1 MWVRSSIFACVM
13 LSAPSLPAQQSAAD
27 FDHQHSQYAEVLAR
41 VVHAGAVDYAALQ
54 RDRNLLHNYRARL
67 AAVSGKTLESW
78 TRDQQLAFW
87 INAYNAS
94 VLATILD
101 HYPITR
107 GSLIGLAFPANSI
120 WQIPGAFKTARHKLA
135 GRTRS
140 LDNIE
145 HDIVRPGF
153 REPRVH
159 MALVCAARGCPPL
172 RAEPFVSN
180 RLDAQ
185 LDDQT
190 RVYLGDRE
198 HGFSWDSATKRL
210 AVSSIFKWFAED
222 FAAGGGVRAFVARHL
237 GDPVLATAVR
247 DTSNSLRYLDYDWTL
262 NER

>member
-1 MWVRSSIFACVM
+1 MWVRSSIFACLM
-13 LSAPSLPAQQSAAD
+13 LLSPSLPAQQAAAD
-27 FDHQHSQYAEVLAR
+27 FDHRHGQYAEVLVR
-41 VVHAGAVDYAALQ
+41 VVRAGAVDYAALQ
-54 RDRNLLHNYRARL
+54 RDRSSLDNYRAQL
-67 AAVSGKTLESW
+67 AAVSEKTLRTW

-94 VLATILD
+94 VLATVLD

-120 WQIPGAFKTARHKLA
+120 WQIPSAFKTARYKLA

-153 REPRVH
+153 RDPRVH

-172 RAEPFVSN
+172 RAEPFVAS
-180 RLDAQ
+180 RLGVQ

-198 HGFSWDSATKRL
+198 HGFSWDSAAKRL

-222 FAAGGGVRAFVARHL
+222 FAAVGGVRAFVAQHL
-237 GDPVLATAVR
+237 GDPVLAAAVR
-247 DTSNSLRYLDYDWTL
+247 DTTNSLRYLDYDWTL
-262 NER
+262 NEH

>member
-1 MWVRSSIFACVM
+1 MWVRSSIFACLM
-13 LSAPSLPAQQSAAD
+13 LLSPSLPAQQSAAD
-27 FDHQHSQYAEVLAR
+27 FDHQHGLYAQVLAR
-41 VVHAGAVDYAALQ
+41 VVRDGAVDYAALQ
-54 RDRNLLHNYRARL
+54 RDRKMLDSYRALL
-67 AAVSGKTLESW
+67 AAVPGKTLESW

-87 INAYNAS
+87 INAYNTS
-94 VLATILD
+94 VLATVID

-120 WQIPGAFKTARHKLA
+120 WQISGAFKAARHKVA
-135 GRTRS
+135 GRAKS

-172 RAEPFVSN
+172 RAEPFVSD

-185 LDDQT
+185 LDEQT
-190 RVYLGDRE
+190 RGYLGDRE
-198 HGFSWDSATKRL
+198 HGFSWDSAAKRL
-210 AVSSIFKWFAED
+210 AISSIFKWFAED
-222 FAAGGGVRAFVARHL
+222 FAAGGGVRAFVAQHL

-247 DTSNSLRYLDYDWTL
+247 NTSNSLRYLDYDWTL